1 VINGLKNYRQ
11 EGAMLQLEWPWS
23 LLLLPL
29 PLLVYRWMPSMSND
43 RQSALK
49 VSFIDDFNFEQTL
62 HRKRANTRLKLF
74 LVIAAWMLL
83 IFSAARPQ
91 WLGDSIQLPVS
102 GRDLM
107 IAMDL
112 SESMRQ
118 GDFVINGQRANRLQ
132 VAKMVAD
139 EFIELRRGDRVG
151 LILFGQQAYLQ
162 VPLTFDLETVR
173 QLLSEAVINLAGQRT
188 AIGDAIGLALKRL
201 EKSPQK
207 TRVLILMTD
216 GANTAGRVQ
225 PFEAAEIAA
234 KQGLKI
240 YTIGI
245 GRQSDRELDV
255 ASLTRIADITGGRF
269 FRARNTEE
277 LEDIYA
283 LLDELEPVDSD
294 EQTFRPVSAL
304 FFWPLS
310 LALLLAVSISL
321 VRFRE

>member
-1 VINGLKNYRQ
+1 
-11 EGAMLQLEWPWS
+11 MLQFEWPWS
-23 LLLLPL
+23 FLLMPL
-29 PLLVYRWMPSMSND
+29 PLLVYRWLPAMSD
-43 RQSALK
+43 ERQSALK
-49 VSFIDDFNFEQTL
+49 VPFIDDFNFEQTL
-62 HRKRANTRLKLF
+62 HRKKANTRFKLF
-74 LVIAAWMLL
+74 LVVATWMLL
-83 IFSAARPQ
+83 IFAAARPQ
-91 WLGDSIQLPVS
+91 WLGDSLQLPVS

-118 GDFVINGQRANRLQ
+118 GDFAIDGQRANRLQ

-162 VPLTFDLETVR
+162 VPLTFDLKTVR

-225 PFEAAEIAA
+225 PFEAAEVAA

-283 LLDELEPVDSD
+283 LLDKLEPVDSD
-294 EQTFRPVSAL
+294 EQTFRPVTAL
-304 FFWPLS
+304 FYWPLS
-310 LALLLAVSISL
+310 LALFMAIVISL